1 MKPLTISKGTSVYL
15 GRPAKPMPQEVSAAI
30 GKMVDGIPAV
40 REAYLPQCYVKAV
53 VEPAT
58 QILVLVMDDP
68 GNQTVLDA
76 VGEGL
81 SRVLPEG
88 MHLDVWPLE
97 PDHDLV
103 ATIRETKM
111 PAGSGAT
118 PAPRRKPWWKIF

>member
-81 SRVLPEG
+81 SRVLP
-88 MHLDVWPLE
+88 PLE

-103 ATIRETKM
+103 ATIRQTKM

-118 PAPRRKPWWKIF
+118 PAPAPRRKPWWKIF